1 MKPARWLTGCATVA
15 VVMGVCRVACA
26 NSISPYVWFWPGVV
40 SIYLAYAF
48 PASLLAAF
56 VERPFLTAGGI
67 DRRALVVSLRAN
79 FLSAV
84 IGLLLFPIGEPA
96 LYAIGPLWCLMA
108 FGISCIVEIVYV
120 RRFSE
125 EFRWGWAVGGN
136 AASSFLLMIIP
147 PFTLA
152 LKQSHPELAWSLK
165 PYEMSMVWWSLGL
178 SVGVFLLSFAWPVPR
193 GKLRT
198 SAVQS
203 QSLQQE
209 STVPAGHV
217 AELTREPVI
226 DAMHSKAIV

>member
-1 MKPARWLTGCATVA
+1 MKPARWLLACATVV
-15 VVMGVCRVACA
+15 VVMGVCRVAHA

-40 SIYLAYAF
+40 SIYLPYAF

-67 DRRALVVSLRAN
+67 DGRALVISLRAN

-96 LYAIGPLWCLMA
+96 LYVIGPLWCLMA
-108 FGISCIVEIVYV
+108 FGISCVIEILYV

-125 EFRWGWAVGGN
+125 AFRWGWAVGGN

-147 PFTLA
+147 PFTLV
-152 LKQSHPELAWSLK
+152 LKQSYPALAWSLE
-165 PYEMSMVWWSLGL
+165 PYEMSMMWWSLGL

-193 GKLRT
+193 AKMRT
-198 SAVQS
+198 SVAES
-203 QSLQQE
+203 QTSEQE
-209 STVPAGHV
+209 SLAPAGRV
-217 AELTREPVI
+217 SDLTNPRVT
-226 DAMHSKAIV
+226 DQMDSKAIV